1 MMGGAH
7 AADAVQYD
15 FVPGSIVRVTLPSTG
30 EGLMIR
36 LADGWYSL
44 PDFTRIWSNG
54 DPLLS
59 FSAVTLLAGSVMP

>member
-1 MMGGAH
+1 MGGAH
-7 AADAVQYD
+7 AADTVQYD
-15 FVPGSIVRVTLPSTG
+15 FVPGSIVRATLPTG
-30 EGLMIR
+30 EVLMIR